1 MQMAAWEIWVRS
13 TALSHFVL
21 AHEQWMWP
29 LLEML
34 HYFGLSMLFG
44 TVGLFDL
51 RVLGLLKRIPI
62 GALHRLVPFGLAGYG
77 VNLLT
82 GLAFFSGHPDQYAY
96 NSAFHW
102 KLVFMSL
109 AALNV
114 AAFYTTAF
122 KDLRQLPPQAPAPPL
137 ARALTAVS
145 LGCWIG
151 VLSCGRL
158 LTFYRPPFFH

>member
-1 MQMAAWEIWVRS
+1 
-13 TALSHFVL
+13 
-21 AHEQWMWP
+21 MWP
-29 LLEML
+29 VLEML

-44 TVGLFDL
+44 SVGLFDL

-62 GALHRLVPFGLAGYG
+62 GALHRLVPLGIAGYAL
-77 VNLLT
+77 NLLT
-82 GLAFFSGHPDQYAY
+82 GLAFFSAHPEQYAY
-96 NSAFHW
+96 NHAFHW

-109 AALNV
+109 AAINV

-122 KDLRQLPPQAPAPPL
+122 RGLRQLPPEATAPRL
-137 ARALTAVS
+137 AQVLTAVS
-145 LGCWIG
+145 LGCWVG

>member
-1 MQMAAWEIWVRS
+1 MDMAPWEIWVRS

-21 AHEQWMWP
+21 AHELWVWP
-29 LLEML
+29 VLEML
-34 HYFGLSMLFG
+34 HYIGLSMLFG

-51 RVLGLLKRIPI
+51 RVMGLLKRIPI

-77 VNLLT
+77 LNLLT
-82 GLAFFSGHPDQYAY
+82 GLGFFSGHPDQYAY

-114 AAFYTTAF
+114 LAFYATAF
-122 KDLRQLPPQAPAPPL
+122 RPLRQLPPQAQAPRL
-137 ARALTAVS
+137 ARVLTAVS
-145 LGCWIG
+145 LCCWIG

>member
-1 MQMAAWEIWVRS
+1 MGMEAWEIWVRS

-21 AHEQWMWP
+21 AHELWVWP
-29 LLEML
+29 VLEML

-62 GALHRLVPFGLAGYG
+62 GALHRLVPFGLAGYAL
-77 VNLLT
+77 NLLT
-82 GLAFFSGHPDQYAY
+82 GLAFFSAHPDQYAY
-96 NSAFHW
+96 NTAFRW

-109 AALNV
+109 AAINV
-114 AAFYTTAF
+114 VAFYTTAF
-122 KDLRQLPPQAPAPPL
+122 KELRVLPPRAPAPPL

-145 LGCWIG
+145 LVCWIA

>member
-1 MQMAAWEIWVRS
+1 M
-13 TALSHFVL
+13 
-21 AHEQWMWP
+21 
-29 LLEML
+29 
-34 HYFGLSMLFG
+34 
-44 TVGLFDL
+44 
-51 RVLGLLKRIPI
+51 

-77 VNLLT
+77 LNLLT
-82 GLAFFSGHPDQYAY
+82 GLTFFSAHPEQYAY

-122 KDLRQLPPQAPAPPL
+122 KQLRTLPPQAPAPPL
-137 ARALTAVS
+137 ARVLTAVS
-145 LGCWIG
+145 LACWIG